1 MPPDIPSEQEN
12 RKQDKDCKITFS
24 LKFYWREQCPK
35 GLNLLQSRGAP
46 ANAGGSARS
55 PTWEEDP
62 GGRAGIQEQ
71 AHKKRAGVRL
81 KARDT
86 EPSFVPSPFQ
96 PHAWYLLQE
105 FQSRSL
111 SQQLPGAAAP
121 FAVPFAVCR
130 GRASEAR
137 PQCPPEAGGEGAVS
151 AAGRNER
158 SGGYEGRSREG
169 ARWAATAWA
178 FTEGGDSALPRR
190 ANPGWSRPAS
200 GLRPRELWE
209 RCQRPGKSSRQR
221 LRYEGQDV
229 TRNSSRFCCQAILNR
244 AISQKGLKQYRHIVL
259 IVVSPPEGSLKSS
272 ACGRGLQ
279 YHSCV
284 GLHVRCTKGRSR
296 KVSRLCSLQAPRGL
310 QHLRGHLYPPTISCQ
325 WRQHGK
331 RLLAHV

>member
-1 MPPDIPSEQEN
+1 MFPLH
-12 RKQDKDCKITFS
+12 F
-24 LKFYWREQCPK
+24 
-35 GLNLLQSRGAP
+35 
-46 ANAGGSARS
+46 S
-55 PTWEEDP
+55 PTPGTFYRNSSPDLFP
-62 GGRAGIQEQ
+62 SSYPGRRLPSRSLLRCAAGGRARRAHSARQRQE
-71 AHKKRAGVRL
+71 V
-81 KARDT
+81 
-86 EPSFVPSPFQ
+86 
-96 PHAWYLLQE
+96 
-105 FQSRSL
+105 
-111 SQQLPGAAAP
+111 
-121 FAVPFAVCR
+121 R
-130 GRASEAR
+130 GRC
-137 PQCPPEAGGEGAVS
+137 QQQGGM
-151 AAGRNER
+151 R

-169 ARWAATAWA
+169 ARRAATAWA
-178 FTEGGDSALPRR
+178 FTEGGDTALPRR

-244 AISQKGLKQYRHIVL
+244 AISQKGLKQFRHIVL

-331 RLLAHV
+331 RLLAHA